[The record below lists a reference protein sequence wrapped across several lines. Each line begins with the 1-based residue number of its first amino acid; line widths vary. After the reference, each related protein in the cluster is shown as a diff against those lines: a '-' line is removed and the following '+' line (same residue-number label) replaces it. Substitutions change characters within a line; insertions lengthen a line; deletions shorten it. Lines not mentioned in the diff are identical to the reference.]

1 MSAAGDFQDT
11 FAKCL
16 VEELKLIGSQSTPC
30 IYHDPLTGMKL
41 VFHGDDVAIEG
52 HEGDLD
58 TITSRLD
65 KLFELVVKATLGPE
79 SKDDKQACLL
89 DRLLTWTE
97 EGLLWECDPRQIE
110 LAIAELGL
118 HDGKAKSTPGI
129 KISQEDRA
137 AATPLAP

>member
-11 FAKCL
+11 FVKCL
-16 VEELKLIGSQSTPC
+16 AEELKLVGGQSTPC
-30 IYHDPLTGMKL
+30 IYHDPTTGMKL

-52 HEGDLD
+52 YEDDLD
-58 TITSRLD
+58 TFTSHLG
-65 KLFELVVKATLGPE
+65 KHFELVVKATLGPE

-89 DRLLTWTE
+89 NRLLTWIE

-118 HDGKAKSTPGI
+118 HDGKAKSTPGM
-129 KISQEDRA
+129 KI
-137 AATPLAP
+137 